1 MHGLVDAVT
10 SRPEP
15 TSIVV
20 LKLFRQAY
28 RASAFIGLT
37 ASMLPVY
44 LAHFNKVPEAE
55 RETVRDLWVRRWARA
70 LLSLFAVECVVLGPV
85 PPPTRKGERGRLI
98 VANHRSA
105 IDIGVLL
112 ATFGGTMVSRADLA
126 EWPVVGAAARS
137 VGTVFVDR
145 DSAESGAATI
155 RSIQKRLE
163 EGATIILFPEGTTF
177 DGDEVR
183 SFFGGA
189 FIAAAR
195 AGAEVLP
202 VGLAYPK
209 DSGAAF
215 LNETFTQHLARMAK
229 STSTRMVVAAGAPI
243 EVVKGSK
250 AGPLAKR
257 AHAEVQALVS
267 NAREK
272 CGP

>member
-1 MHGLVDAVT
+1 
-10 SRPEP
+10 
-15 TSIVV
+15 
-20 LKLFRQAY
+20 LKLLRQAY
-28 RASAFIGLT
+28 RASGFLGLT
-37 ASMLPVY
+37 AGMLPVY
-44 LAHFNKVPEAE
+44 LAHYEKVPEE
-55 RETVRDLWVRRWARA
+55 EKETVRDLWVRRWARA
-70 LLSLFAVECVVLGPV
+70 LLSLFSIECVVHGAV

-98 VANHRSA
+98 VSNHRSA

-112 ATFGGTMVSRADLA
+112 ATFGGTMVSRSDLA

-145 DSAESGAATI
+145 SNAESGAATI

-163 EGATIILFPEGTTF
+163 EGATIILFPEGTTY

-209 DSGAAF
+209 NSGAAF
-215 LNETFTQHLARMAK
+215 LNETFTKHLARMAK
-229 STSTRMVVAAGAPI
+229 SGSTRMALVAGDPI
-243 EVVKGSK
+243 DVVKGSK
-250 AGPLAKR
+250 AGPLTKR
-257 AHAEVQALVS
+257 AHAEVTKLVAE
-267 NAREK
+267 ARKE

>member
-1 MHGLVDAVT
+1 
-10 SRPEP
+10 
-15 TSIVV
+15 
-20 LKLFRQAY
+20 
-28 RASAFIGLT
+28 
-37 ASMLPVY
+37 MLPVF
-44 LAHFNKVPEAE
+44 LAHHRKVPETE

-70 LLSLFAVECVVLGPV
+70 LLSLFAIECVVVGPV
-85 PPPTRKGERGRLI
+85 PPPTRRGERGRLI

-112 ATFGGTMVSRADLA
+112 STFGGQMVSRADLA
-126 EWPVVGAAARS
+126 DWPVVGAAARA

-145 DSAESGAATI
+145 GSAESGAATI
-155 RSIQKRLE
+155 RAIQKRLE

-183 SFFGGA
+183 PFFGGA

-202 VGLAYPK
+202 VGLAYPR

-215 LNETFTQHLARMAK
+215 VGETFPQHLSRMAK
-229 STSTRMVVAAGAPI
+229 SDRTRMAIAVGAPI
-243 EVVKGSK
+243 DVPKGAK
-250 AGPLAKR
+250 AGPLTKR
-257 AHAEVQALVS
+257 AFEEVSALVAK
-267 NAREK
+267 ARAT

>member
-1 MHGLVDAVT
+1 
-10 SRPEP
+10 
-15 TSIVV
+15 
-20 LKLFRQAY
+20 
-28 RASAFIGLT
+28 
-37 ASMLPVY
+37 MLPVY
-44 LAHFNKVPEAE
+44 LAHYNKVPEDQK
-55 RETVRDLWVRRWARA
+55 ETVRDLWVRRWAQA
-70 LLSLFAVECVVLGPV
+70 LLSLFSVECVVKGAV

-98 VANHRSA
+98 VSNHRSA

-112 ATFGGTMVSRADLA
+112 ATFGGTMVSRSDLA

-145 DSAESGAATI
+145 KNAESGAATI
-155 RSIQKRLE
+155 RAIQKHLE

-183 SFFGGA
+183 PFFGGA

-215 LNETFTQHLARMAK
+215 LNETFTAHLARMAK
-229 STSTRMVVAAGAPI
+229 STSTRMVLVAGDPI
-243 EVVKGSK
+243 DVVKGSK
-250 AGPLAKR
+250 AGPLTKR
-257 AHAEVQALVS
+257 AQAEVTSLITR
-267 NAREK
+267 AREL